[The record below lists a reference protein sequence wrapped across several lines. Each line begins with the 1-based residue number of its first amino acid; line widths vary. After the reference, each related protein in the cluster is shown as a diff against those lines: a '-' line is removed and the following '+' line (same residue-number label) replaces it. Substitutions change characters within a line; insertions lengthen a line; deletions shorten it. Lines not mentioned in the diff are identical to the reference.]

1 MREGKN
7 REVRRVLEHA
17 GLRVNRLIRMAYG
30 PFQLGTLPKR
40 SVEEVQAKVLR
51 EQIGGTV
58 PLPSRPRRPP
68 VARRRRVS
76 LRIIAGRHRG
86 RRIGAGGLGRRPT
99 SDRARE
105 ALFAIL
111 EHTTPP
117 LRGARFL
124 DLFSGSGAAALEA
137 VSRGA
142 AEALCVDQASA
153 AVAAIRANVAVL
165 GETDRVACC
174 APT

>member
-1 MREGKN
+1 M
-7 REVRRVLEHA
+7 
-17 GLRVNRLIRMAYG
+17 
-30 PFQLGTLPKR
+30 
-40 SVEEVQAKVLR
+40 LR

-58 PLPSRPRRPP
+58 L
-68 VARRRRVS
+68 RRR
-76 LRIIAGRHRG
+76 GRAVHKAPRG
-86 RRIGAGGLGRRPT
+86 RRSEPAHHRRPASRPPHRRTGRLGHRPT

-111 EHTTPP
+111 EHATPLP
-117 LRGARFL
+117 MAARFL